1 MTKGFHV
8 KVVGGKYDGFTADG
22 KYLGDIEDFVEE
34 HWDDNSDYWVT
45 CNDNGMTMEI
55 RDIYM

>member
-8 KVVGGKYDGFTADG
+8 EVVGGKYDGFTADG

-34 HWDDNSDYWVT
+34 HWDDYSDYWVS